1 MNRQKNNS
9 CNTNKNCQLF
19 QNMIPLTT
27 VNNERHFI
35 KSSIIKIFFMRALTN
50 LIFCFLLTSAVVAQD
65 IDIIP
70 QPVHLVK
77 KEGSFAITK
86 NTSLVIRDDTD
97 MKTAEFLNSYLKK
110 FYGIELTVKKQAVKN
125 SILINTKPS
134 GESDAYTL
142 DSNPDGISITGATH
156 AGTFYGMQTL
166 IQLLPTQ
173 TSLSL
178 NIPSVNIEDAPRFA
192 YRSMLLDV
200 GRFFYPVE
208 FVKRYI
214 DFIALHKMN
223 YFHWHLTEDAGWR
236 IEIKKYPNLTNI
248 GAWRNKTN
256 IFQFNDTTAGNEHY
270 GGYYTQEEIRDIVQ
284 YAKDRYITIIP
295 EIEMPAHSLSAL
307 ASYPELG
314 CTGGPYKTPEQWTSY
329 LDVFCA
335 GNEKTFE
342 FIENVLD
349 EVMALFP
356 SPYIHIG
363 GDECPKDRWKA
374 CPKCQAR
381 IKNENLKDE
390 HELQSY
396 FVKRIE
402 KYINSK
408 GRTMIGWDE
417 ILEGGLAPNAVVMSW
432 RGESGGIAA
441 AKAKHQVIMTPSRN
455 CYFDYPQTENM
466 ENVQDWMKLTTV
478 DTVYMYEPVPKELN
492 EEESRYVL
500 GGQGNIWTEFI
511 SNPARAEY
519 MMFPRMS
526 ALSEVL
532 WSPKDKRNY
541 DDFKNRMMSQFKRY
555 DLWRANYCRVLLDS
569 TSSAMPAK
577 N

>member
-1 MNRQKNNS
+1 MRFIIN
-9 CNTNKNCQLF
+9 LF
-19 QNMIPLTT
+19 FT
-27 VNNERHFI
+27 
-35 KSSIIKIFFMRALTN
+35 
-50 LIFCFLLTSAVVAQD
+50 FLLYYSAVAQD
-65 IDIIP
+65 INIIP
-70 QPVHLVK
+70 QPAHLIK
-77 KEGSFAITK
+77 HEGNFIITK
-86 NTSLVIRDDTD
+86 NTSLVIKDDEN
-97 MKTAEFLNSYLKK
+97 MKTAEFLNGYLKK
-110 FYGIELTVKKQAVKN
+110 FYGFELPVKKQSMKN
-125 SILINTKPS
+125 AIELNTKLS
-134 GESDAYTL
+134 NTGKDAYTFE
-142 DSNPDGISITGATH
+142 SNPDRIIITGATY
-156 AGTFYGMQTL
+156 AATFYGMQTL

-173 TSLSL
+173 RSSSLR
-178 NIPSVNIEDAPRFA
+178 IPSVSIQDEPRFA
-192 YRSMLLDV
+192 YRGMLLDV
-200 GRFFYPVE
+200 GRYFYPVE
-208 FVKRYI
+208 FVKEYI

-223 YFHWHLTEDAGWR
+223 YFHWHLTDDPGWR
-236 IEIKKYPNLTNI
+236 IEIKKYPNLTNT
-248 GAWRNKTN
+248 GAWRSKTN

-270 GGYYTQEEIRDIVQ
+270 GGYYTQEEIKDIVQ

-314 CTGGPYKTPEQWTSY
+314 CTGGPYEMPDKWASY

-335 GNEKTFE
+335 GNDKTFE

-363 GDECPKDRWKA
+363 GDECPKERWKE

-396 FVKRIE
+396 FIKRVE

-441 AKAKHQVIMTPSRN
+441 AKAKHKVIMTPSRY
-455 CYFDYPQTENM
+455 CYFDYPQTENA
-466 ENVQDWMKLTTV
+466 ENVTDWMKLTTV
-478 DTVYMYEPVPKELN
+478 DTVYKYEPVPKELN

-511 SNPARAEY
+511 SSPARAEY

-532 WSPKDKRNY
+532 WSPKDKRNF
-541 DDFKNRMMSQFKRY
+541 DDFKDRMITQFKRY
-555 DLWRANYCRVLLDS
+555 DLWRANYCKVLLNS
-569 TSSAMPAK
+569 TSPVMPEK

>member
-1 MNRQKNNS
+1 
-9 CNTNKNCQLF
+9 
-19 QNMIPLTT
+19 
-27 VNNERHFI
+27 
-35 KSSIIKIFFMRALTN
+35 MRAFIN
-50 LIFCFLLTSAVVAQD
+50 LIFCFLLTCAVVAQD
-65 IDIIP
+65 ISIIP
-70 QPVHLVK
+70 QPAHLVK
-77 KEGSFAITK
+77 KEGSFVLTK
-86 NTSLVIRDDTD
+86 NTSLIIPDEAD
-97 MKTAEFLNSYLKK
+97 MKTAVFLNSYLKR
-110 FYGIELTVKKQAVKN
+110 FYGIALTVKKQAGKN
-125 SILINTKPS
+125 SIQINTKRS
-134 GESDAYTL
+134 GEANGYTFE
-142 DSNPDGISITGATH
+142 SNPDGISITGATH
-156 AGTFYGMQTL
+156 AGSFYGMQTL
-166 IQLLPTQ
+166 IQLLPVQ
-173 TSLSL
+173 RSSPLKIS
-178 NIPSVNIEDAPRFA
+178 SVRIEDAPRFA
-192 YRSMLLDV
+192 YRGMLLDV
-200 GRFFYPVE
+200 GRYFYSVE
-208 FVKRYI
+208 FVKKYI

-223 YFHWHLTEDAGWR
+223 YFHWHLTDDPGWR
-236 IEIKKYPNLTNI
+236 IEIKKYPDLTNV

-256 IFQFNDTTAGNEHY
+256 IFQFNDTTAGDEHY
-270 GGYYTQEEIRDIVQ
+270 GGYYTQEDIRDIVQ
-284 YAKDRYITIIP
+284 YANDRYITIIP

-314 CTGGPYKTPEQWTSY
+314 CTGGPYEMPEKWTSY

-363 GDECPKDRWKA
+363 GDECPKDRWKT

-396 FVKRIE
+396 FIKRIE

-441 AKAKHQVIMTPSRN
+441 AQAKHTVIMTPSRY
-455 CYFDYPQTENM
+455 CYFDYPQKENA
-466 ENVQDWMKLTTV
+466 ENVPDWMKLTTA
-478 DTVYMYEPVPKELN
+478 DSVYMYEPVPKELSK
-492 EEESRYVL
+492 EASRYVL

-532 WSPKDKRNY
+532 WSPKDKRNIH
-541 DDFKNRMMSQFKRY
+541 DFKTRMMMQFKRY
-555 DLWRANYCRVLLDS
+555 DLWGTNYCKTFPDS
-569 TSSAMPAK
+569 TSSAMPTK